1 MSRLAALLEGLCTA
15 GAFLSALCIALT
27 VLLIIF
33 EIFLRSVFG
42 VSTLVSSEFSGYLLV
57 GIVAMGLAYTL
68 KHEAHIRITLIWDN
82 LPPNWKNRLDI
93 LVGCSSVLITCFII
107 YHALILVYKTQQ
119 RGITADTM
127 VQTPLWIPQT
137 AIPVGFILLLL
148 QLLNFILR
156 RIRS

>member
-1 MSRLAALLEGLCTA
+1 M
-15 GAFLSALCIALT
+15 
-27 VLLIIF
+27 LLIIF
-33 EIFLRSVFG
+33 EIFLRSIFG

-82 LPPNWKNRLDI
+82 LPFNWKNRLDI
-93 LVGCSSVLITCFII
+93 LVGSSSVLITCFII

-119 RGITADTM
+119 RGVTADTM

-137 AIPVGFILLLL
+137 AIPIGFILLLL
-148 QLLNFILR
+148 QLLNFVLR